1 MRGRKVV
8 YPSPLKIAVTTQQ
21 IAESYAGQG
30 VACGGCTFANPKR
43 GGAHASAQRC
53 GVAHQKIIRNIAA
66 TLEALVGMG
75 CGEMLRRG
83 GKFGG
88 GWRAKTGILPRPEL
102 PIDAPISSEV
112 TRYGNSDAQIY
123 ANQRQSRHW
132 LLTLLIV
139 GRRPIPNGQNK
150 YVFCRY

>member
-1 MRGRKVV
+1 M
-8 YPSPLKIAVTTQQ
+8 ADD
-21 IAESYAGQG
+21 
-30 VACGGCTFANPKR
+30 FAKPKR

-53 GVAHQKIIRNIAA
+53 GVARRKYPQHFTA
-66 TLEALVGMG
+66 TPEPLPVMA
-75 CGEMLRRG
+75 CGETLRRG

-88 GWRAKTGILPRPEL
+88 GLARAMWEAKTEILQSDCCPTHGTVSRC
-102 PIDAPISSEV
+102 PISSEV
-112 TRYGNSDAQIY
+112 TRYGNSTAQIY
-123 ANQRQSRHW
+123 ANQRQNRYW